1 MPKKRINP
9 RRRPATKADVEKA
22 KKYAQDK
29 SIAATSA
36 IVMFVLREKFGFGK
50 VRLTRFW
57 NEVDSLS
64 EDVIKGEV
72 KIEEIEEVLLNEYGI
87 DVN

>member
-1 MPKKRINP
+1 M
-9 RRRPATKADVEKA
+9 
-22 KKYAQDK
+22 
-29 SIAATSA
+29 
-36 IVMFVLREKFGFGK
+36 MFVLREKFGFGK